1 MIKKLGLAVPL
12 SLLIVA
18 CGGDEQEHQPLHSV
32 MTVHATGAETQEV
45 KSFSG
50 IVKEKA
56 SISLGFKTAGQIEH
70 IYVKEGDYVREGQ
83 LLAKLDSKDYQL
95 GVDAA
100 EAQYQQLKD
109 EVERMRKLLET
120 KSITGNDF
128 EKAEAGLK
136 QCEVNLKNNRNK
148 VEYTSLYAPANGH
161 IESVNFEKAEMVNAG
176 TPVFSILTQGD
187 MKVEV
192 NVPLLIYQ
200 SRNEIESVS
209 CTANGT
215 EIPVKLLSITPKADA
230 SQLYKA
236 LLLMNGEPAG
246 VSAGMSV
253 GVRFNLNKGEESSDL
268 TLPESAV
275 FQQEGKECVW
285 VVAADSTVQKTEVG
299 IGGIDADGKWIITS
313 GISTEDEIVRAGVH
327 ALINGEKVK
336 VLPAQCKTNI
346 GGLL

>member
-1 MIKKLGLAVPL
+1 MPL
-12 SLLIVA
+12 SVLLVA
-18 CGGDEQEHQPLHSV
+18 CGGDDQTQQLLHSV
-32 MTVHATGAETQEV
+32 VTVHATSAETQEI

-50 IVKEKA
+50 VVKEKA
-56 SISLGFKTAGQIEH
+56 SVSLGFKTAGQIEH
-70 IYVKEGDYVREGQ
+70 IYVKEGDYIKEGQ

-100 EAQYQQLKD
+100 QAQYQQLKD
-109 EVERMRKLLET
+109 EVDRMRKLLET

-176 TPVFSILTQGD
+176 TPIFNILTQGD

-192 NVPLLIYQ
+192 NVPLRVYQ
-200 SRNEIESVS
+200 NRNRIKDIV
-209 CTANGT
+209 CTADGT
-215 EIPVKLLSITPKADA
+215 AIPVKLLSITPKADA

-236 LLLMNGEPAG
+236 LLMMNGEPTG
-246 VSAGMSV
+246 LSAGMSV
-253 GVRFNLNKGEESSDL
+253 DVQFNIDKSNESSYL

-275 FQQEGKECVW
+275 FQQEGKDCVW
-285 VVAADSTVQKTEVG
+285 IVEADSTVSKKEVG
-299 IGGIDADGKWIITS
+299 IGGIDPDGEWIITS
-313 GISTEDEIVRAGVH
+313 GISADDEIVRAGVH
-327 ALINGEKVK
+327 AITEGEKVK
-336 VLPAQCKTNI
+336 ILPAQSKTNV